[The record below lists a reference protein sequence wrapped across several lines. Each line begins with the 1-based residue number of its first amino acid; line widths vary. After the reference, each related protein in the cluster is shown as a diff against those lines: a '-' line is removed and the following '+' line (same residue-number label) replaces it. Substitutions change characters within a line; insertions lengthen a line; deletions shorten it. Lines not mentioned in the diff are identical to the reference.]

1 MLDAAKRVHCDT
13 GSPYTLYST
22 ALPRPDGK
30 EANPMSRTNQAPNRA
45 KAEILRDINAALP
58 SLPREQQN
66 MVAAFAQGL
75 QTGLSLRTSDEP
87 APEATPE
94 GE

>member
-1 MLDAAKRVHCDT
+1 M
-13 GSPYTLYST
+13 
-22 ALPRPDGK
+22 PRTD
-30 EANPMSRTNQAPNRA
+30 QAPKRA

-58 SLPREQQN
+58 GLPREQQN

-87 APEATPE
+87 VPEATQK